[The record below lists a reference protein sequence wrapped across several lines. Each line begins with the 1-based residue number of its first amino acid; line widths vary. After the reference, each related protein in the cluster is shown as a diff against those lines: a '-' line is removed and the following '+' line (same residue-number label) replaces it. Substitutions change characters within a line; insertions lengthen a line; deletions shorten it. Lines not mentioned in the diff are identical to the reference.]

1 MKTLL
6 IILSLL
12 IAGCA
17 AQQIKTTTIP
27 EIIINYECQI
37 EQADKDSLYQT
48 ILNSATINI
57 SKPVYITITEYYK
70 PDPFSQ
76 FTGWPLK
83 SFSISGI
90 VTINSISHIIS
101 TTVKTGGLI
110 SLASKNMN
118 SAEISFAKSVWKHV
132 GKIK

>member
-1 MKTLL
+1 MKTIT

-17 AQQIKTTTIP
+17 SQQTKPTVIP
-27 EIIINYECQI
+27 EIIINYECPI
-37 EQADKDSLYQT
+37 DQADKNSLHQA
-48 ILNSATINI
+48 ILNTATCNQPIT
-57 SKPVYITITEYYK
+57 ITITEYYK

-90 VTINSISHIIS
+90 VTINSISHLIS

-110 SLASKNMN
+110 ALTSKNMN
-118 SAEISFAKSVWKHV
+118 STEISFAKSVLKHV
-132 GKIK
+132 KKIK